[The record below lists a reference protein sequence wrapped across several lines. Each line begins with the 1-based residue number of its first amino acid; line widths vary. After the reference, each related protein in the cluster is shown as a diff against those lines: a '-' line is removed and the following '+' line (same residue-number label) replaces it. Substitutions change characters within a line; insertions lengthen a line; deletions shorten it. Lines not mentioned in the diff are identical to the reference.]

1 MITHTGRVRLNSYRF
16 RDTWVIPAPMPAVF
30 CAVVDLASY
39 PQWWPD
45 VRSVTK
51 IDENTAEIVCQATLP
66 YRLVVRMRRT
76 EENEPAGR
84 LAVDLDGD
92 LRGSL
97 AARVRTHLNGTT
109 LDIHQDVVATKQLLR
124 SLAPVARPLFQVNHA
139 LMMRRGQRGLRAR
152 LT

>member
-1 MITHTGRVRLNSYRF
+1 MRLNTYRF
-16 RDTWVIPAPMPAVF
+16 RDTWVIPAPVPAVF
-30 CAVVDLASY
+30 RAVVDLATY

-45 VRSVTK
+45 VRSVTRL
-51 IDENTAEIVCQATLP
+51 DDDTAEIVCQASLP
-66 YRLVVRMRRT
+66 YRLVIRMRRT

-97 AARVRTHLNGTT
+97 AARVRVHVSGTT
-109 LDIHQDVVATKQLLR
+109 LDIHQDVVASKPLLR
-124 SLAPVARPLFQVNHA
+124 SLAPLARPLFRVNHA
-139 LMMRRGQRGLRAR
+139 MMMRRGQRGLRAR